1 MESRPQQLVPP
12 LLLCL
17 LLLMLLLTPP
27 SSGAYNTSVLQV
39 RWGIGLWVT
48 AGSHLERELAWQNC

>member
-1 MESRPQQLVPP
+1 MVESRPQLVPP

-17 LLLMLLLTPP
+17 LLLLMLPPP

-39 RWGIGLWVT
+39 RWGIGLWVPP
-48 AGSHLERELAWQNC
+48 